1 MPELPEV
8 ETTVRSV
15 SPFLVGKKISRVEV
29 LRANMVGDP
38 KRFIAALKKRT
49 VVAIRRR
56 GKYML
61 AELDNQTTL
70 LLHLKMSGRLAIRKK
85 HEPAVTYERI
95 VFHLPED
102 IVIAFNDPRTL
113 GRAAVLS
120 TAEMLNYPPIKAL
133 GPEALEI
140 SFADFEKRLAK
151 RPKRQTKELL
161 MDQAFVA
168 GVGNIYAQEACFIAK
183 VDPHRAAKT
192 LKPKQRRAIY
202 DGMREALAIGLQ
214 NMGTSISDFSDLF
227 GKPGQ
232 TIDDLWVYG
241 RSGKP
246 CRVCKTTLRSC
257 VQKQRTTAW
266 CPKCQL

>member
-15 SPFLVGKKISRVEV
+15 SPFLVGKKIAGVEV

-38 KRFIAALKKRT
+38 DAFIAAVNKRT
-49 VVAIRRR
+49 VVTIRRR

-61 AELDNQTTL
+61 AQLDNETTL
-70 LLHLKMSGRLAIRKK
+70 ILHLKMSGRLGIRKK
-85 HEPAVTYERI
+85 SDAALTYERI
-95 VFHLPED
+95 LFHLPGD
-102 IVIAFNDPRTL
+102 VVIAFNDPRTL
-113 GRAAVLS
+113 GRALVVPDALS
-120 TAEMLNYPPIKAL
+120 HPPIKAL

-140 SFADFEKRLAK
+140 GFAEFEARLAK
-151 RPKRQTKELL
+151 RPKRQIKELL

-183 VDPHRAAKT
+183 IDPRRAAKT
-192 LKPKQRRAIY
+192 LKPKERKAVY
-202 DGMREALAIGLQ
+202 DGMREALAIGLK

-241 RSGKP
+241 RGGEP
-246 CRVCKTTLRSC
+246 CRACKTPLKSC
-257 VQKQRTTAW
+257 VQAQRTTAW
-266 CPKCQL
+266 CPKCQR